1 MKTTGRCPKCGSAD
15 LLAVEPGLY
24 NSFPIGFFVNAKI
37 VNAKIQ
43 RYVCRSCGY
52 TEEWIAQE
60 SMEKLRQSTWHDEK

>member
-37 VNAKIQ
+37 QI
-43 RYVCRSCGY
+43 YVGHSCGY

>member
-37 VNAKIQ
+37 Q
-43 RYVCRSCGY
+43 RYVCRTCGDPD
-52 TEEWIAQE
+52 ELSAAE
-60 SMEKLRQSTWHDEK
+60 SMAKLRQSTWHDEK

>member
-15 LLAVEPGLY
+15 LLAVEPGLIRKK
-24 NSFPIGFFVNAKI
+24 FLKW
-37 VNAKIQ
+37 Q
-43 RYVCRSCGY
+43 DVCRSCGY